1 MSREEQAK
9 MMLQEIVKDIKKKLP
24 KDFGFVMLAFE
35 FDKNDENKMLYVS
48 NSNREDIKLA
58 MEEFIQKTEGQF
70 GKEVL

>member
-1 MSREEQAK
+1 MNREEQAK